1 MRRLR
6 TWLATAGLIAVLIS
20 IGTLLYAAATY
31 TTNLTLT
38 KMTRGTTEWD
48 TVINANY
55 DIIDSVIGDYRQKG
69 FTSLSSWINN
79 VYDEVHAARGTKPS
93 LDARLDWAL
102 NEDGTLKGTAS
113 VSEWINSGHSATRV
127 DSDTFRI
134 SGGDYTGTYTPGRRL
149 NLYDGSNHYMTV
161 VSSTYTSGKTN
172 VDVDDTVPTTILR
185 LDYSVLADNSAP
197 RKITGDFEV
206 TGTLRVATQIS
217 TSLLEGVYQELPG
230 IILWLDPTS
239 PPDFAEY
246 TIPPDGPTTQCLLF
260 DKDTDEKVHLFF
272 DVPKDWKTTTP
283 IVLVIK
289 GAGTTA
295 ASGDAHFGFR
305 YKCQAIGSALS
316 WSGATDATAV
326 SLSGMNAAYR
336 SGSFMLSSTTLSAG
350 GSVVGTLYRDAD
362 NVTNDTYAYDFRVL
376 SITGYYQKRNN

>member
-161 VSSTYTSGKTN
+161 VSSIYTSGNTN

-206 TGTLRVATQIS
+206 TGTLKVAPQIFTARNYHGKIKAAGNIS
-217 TSLLEGVYQELPG
+217 ESYSIPMNAEAIITATVTGDVTLTASYIPSNDYAAGVVV
-230 IILWLDPTS
+230 ILT
-239 PPDFAEY
+239 A
-246 TIPPDGPTTQCLLF
+246 DGTHTLNY
-260 DKDTDEKVHLFF
+260 DS
-272 DVPKDWKTTTP
+272 DWK
-283 IVLVIK
+283 
-289 GAGTTA
+289 
-295 ASGDAHFGFR
+295 
-305 YKCQAIGSALS
+305 
-316 WSGATDATAV
+316 WSGARLTRITTAQVMVLTVMNYGATA
-326 SLSGMNAAYR
+326 STIIAAIQEL
-336 SGSFMLSSTTLSAG
+336 GNG
-350 GSVVGTLYRDAD
+350 
-362 NVTNDTYAYDFRVL
+362 
-376 SITGYYQKRNN
+376 I